1 MVDMNK
7 RSEPHE
13 RMSLK
18 EMIETFK
25 RKEEKPMQNN
35 YEAPELTLI
44 GEANEVVM
52 GIAGG
57 GLDYPFELAADFE
70 FEQD

>member
-1 MVDMNK
+1 MNDC
-7 RSEPHE
+7 P
-13 RMSLK
+13 K
-18 EMIETFK
+18 EMIENFR
-25 RKEEKPMQNN
+25 RKEETTMQNN

-52 GIAGG
+52 GALGDG
-57 GLDYPFELAADFE
+57 VDFPHEFSMDFE